1 MIIHMLYIPYLALI
15 KLVYFVY
22 HWNEAAL
29 ATYFNLLIQIL
40 Y

>member
-1 MIIHMLYIPYLALI
+1 MIIHMLTYLTLI

-22 HWNEAAL
+22 HWNEEVP
-29 ATYFNLLIQIL
+29 ATYFNLLIQLL